1 MLSAAAD
8 VRDALHCLM
17 SRVNVVD
24 IRGRVVPAARASPPA
39 DASMLDGPCGHSPES
54 GSGSSSCSCSRKRS
68 RALNIKAP
76 LKDKPVCSSLP
87 VPHEIRHLTNRS
99 KGPSVSCSW
108 DIMATKAVVIVA
120 VAVCCIT
127 GSSAALINLIN
138 QCPYGV
144 TAFAR
149 SGSSATN
156 SYNLGASGGYQ
167 QLNVGSSFPAGLI
180 FASTTGSE
188 DNAQVGTC

>member
-1 MLSAAAD
+1 MQSS
-8 VRDALHCLM
+8 RDGSIWSTHLLLT
-17 SRVNVVD
+17 D
-24 IRGRVVPAARASPPA
+24 ICQNFCCNLAARASPPA
-39 DASMLDGPCGHSPES
+39 DASMLDGSCGHSPES

-68 RALNIKAP
+68 RAFLLKYQSSSERQTHLQLAP
-76 LKDKPVCSSLP
+76 LS
-87 VPHEIRHLTNRS
+87 HEPRQLINQS
-99 KGPSVSCSW
+99 KGPSVSFSW
-108 DIMATKAVVIVA
+108 DIMATKALVIAA
-120 VAVCCIT
+120 VAVCCTT
-127 GSSAALINLIN
+127 GSSATLINLIN

-167 QLNVGSSFPAGLI
+167 QLDVGSSFPAGLI